1 MTIVLS
7 GGTVIDPGSG
17 RREIADV
24 LITGDRVTAIGK
36 DVERSGARIID
47 CAGRYVTP
55 GLVEAHSHIFQHVST
70 VGAPAEEAHL
80 RRGVVAVADAGTAGA
95 STFAAFRHFVVEPA
109 PFRILNWLNVSVLG
123 LLDMRFGELINP
135 DLLVA
140 KDAIA
145 VARANPDIVRGLK
158 IRLGSETVGPNCL
171 RLLAEAVRV
180 GEQAALPLMVHIGET
195 GPTLPEILRLL
206 RAGDVVSHCYTGKE
220 HGILDEHGGLLDA
233 VIAARARGVL
243 FDSAHGMTNLSFQT
257 ARRAIGLGFLPD
269 VISSDTSL
277 RNWRG
282 PVFDLVTTMSKFLTL
297 GVELGDILRRTT
309 VAPARLLGLD
319 REGYGA
325 LRVGGPAHVTV
336 LEILEG
342 DVTFTD
348 GTGAKL
354 QGTRRIEPALSVVG
368 GNVVMPVAWRG
379 A

>member
-1 MTIVLS
+1 MTHYDLIVT
-7 GGTVIDPGSG
+7 GGTVVDPASGLHDRRDIGVANGRIVAVLPHIPGSAAN
-17 RREIADV
+17 EVIDA
-24 LITGDRVTAIGK
+24 TGQI
-36 DVERSGARIID
+36 
-47 CAGRYVTP
+47 VTP

-70 VGAPAEEAHL
+70 VGAPAEEAHF

-109 PFRILNWLNVSVLG
+109 AFRILNWLNVSVLG

-257 ARRAIGLGFLPD
+257 ARRAIG
-269 VISSDTSL
+269 
-277 RNWRG
+277 R
-282 PVFDLVTTMSKFLTL
+282 
-297 GVELGDILRRTT
+297 
-309 VAPARLLGLD
+309 
-319 REGYGA
+319 
-325 LRVGGPAHVTV
+325 
-336 LEILEG
+336 
-342 DVTFTD
+342 
-348 GTGAKL
+348 
-354 QGTRRIEPALSVVG
+354 
-368 GNVVMPVAWRG
+368 
-379 A
+379 